1 MAEQPTEVELVPF
14 DPSRDDDAL
23 FALFS
28 RIVAAGE
35 GYPHHAPL
43 TRADHDGLW
52 RSPVATVTVAR
63 RDGRLLGAYYL
74 KPNYAGRAAH
84 IANAGYV
91 VDGSARGLGLGRRLV
106 QHSIEAAPALG
117 FDAIVFNLVF
127 ESNPARPMYE
137 ELGWQPVGRIPDA
150 VDGEAGIVYWRR
162 VGAAR
167 ELPFERYVGVDWS
180 GAKAGGNVYLAEV
193 EPGPGGRLRVVRVE
207 RSSRDRVEA
216 ELRRRPDRRTLAGL
230 DFSFSFPETFALAG
244 RARWTWSEIRG
255 WAASLVADRDGDVR
269 AALHAAPERP
279 QFRLVRGDR
288 AERLMRRTELVCAP
302 RPQSVCDLV
311 QFQRQVGLG
320 TIHGMAVLDRL
331 AGLAHL
337 AIWPF
342 DGARADDAQTVVA
355 EVYPAMWLDEDLRK
369 GSDVDRREQV
379 HRWRARV
386 DGIDDAMAERL
397 ERSPD
402 AADAL
407 AVALAL
413 PGVTLD
419 APDDEIV
426 TREGWIL
433 GVAATSPDESS
444 NSRQ

>member
-1 MAEQPTEVELVPF
+1 MPTDPAAVELVPF
-14 DPSRDDDAL
+14 DADRDAAEL
-23 FALFS
+23 FALFA
-28 RIVAAGE
+28 RIVEAGE

-43 TRADHDGLW
+43 TRADHDALW

-63 RDGRLLGAYYL
+63 LDGHLVGAYYL
-74 KPNYAGRAAH
+74 KPNYAGRAGH

-91 VDGSARGLGLGRRLV
+91 VDASARGLGLGRRLV
-106 QHSIEAAPALG
+106 QHSIEAAPSLG

-137 ELGWQPVGRIPDA
+137 ELGWQQVGRIPDA

-167 ELPFERYVGVDWS
+167 DLDFERFLGGDWS
-180 GAKAGGNVYLAEV
+180 GAKTGGNVFLAEV
-193 EPGPGGRLRVVRVE
+193 VPGPADRLRVVRVE

-216 ELRRRPDRRTLAGL
+216 ELRERPDRRTLAGL
-230 DFSFSFPETFALAG
+230 DFSFSFPEAFALAD
-244 RARWTWSEIRG
+244 RDHWSWSDIRG
-255 WAASLVADRDGDVR
+255 WAAALVAAHDGDVR

-288 AERLMRRTELVCAP
+288 AERLMRRTELACSP

-331 AGLAHL
+331 AGLPHL

-342 DGARADDAQTVVA
+342 DRERVGDAPLVIA
-355 EVYPAMWLDEDLRK
+355 EVYPAMWLDTELRK
-369 GSDVDRREQV
+369 GSDADRREQV
-379 HRWRARV
+379 RRWRAHV

-413 PGVTLD
+413 PDVPLN
-419 APDDEIV
+419 APDDDV
-426 TREGWIL
+426 VAREGWIL
-433 GVAATSPDESS
+433 GVTSDEDP